1 MDPTERLTD
10 LPGWSRRVGAEV
22 LNGDRLVPAHRVHA
36 RAPTLPVLRTVEGAD
51 PGVAGRQRGRRSVVE
66 EAHAD
71 PSQPAT
77 PCHANRA
84 TSSNARASSPSNGS
98 TPGTS
103 PIWRCTFRD
112 GPPPQGNRHRD
123 PSTPPHGQADLD
135 PGSWTPDRAR
145 IPGQRWVSASPSG
158 LPGGAMA
165 VPRTPVT
172 ASLASDVPP
181 AARPD
186 GTLTPPAFPG
196 ENTTSGAAADA
207 AAPVRAAPAR
217 SSSATAPAGAGPG
230 VAPPVRSDRTSWP
243 PPDSGASCRGAPV
256 AGCCGSALPIAP
268 GSPVTSWAGW
278 KPSVFGW

>member
-1 MDPTERLTD
+1 MDP
-10 LPGWSRRVGAEV
+10 
-22 LNGDRLVPAHRVHA
+22 
-36 RAPTLPVLRTVEGAD
+36 
-51 PGVAGRQRGRRSVVE
+51 RQG
-66 EAHAD
+66 
-71 PSQPAT
+71 
-77 PCHANRA
+77 
-84 TSSNARASSPSNGS
+84 
-98 TPGTS
+98 
-103 PIWRCTFRD
+103 
-112 GPPPQGNRHRD
+112 
-123 PSTPPHGQADLD
+123 
-135 PGSWTPDRAR
+135 R

-230 VAPPVRSDRTSWP
+230 LAPPVRADRTSWP

-256 AGCCGSALPIAP
+256 AGCCGSALPIVP

-278 KPSVFGW
+278 KPSVFGWLLPGGGAPGAARSATEGASPSSAVGVFSEPGVPGLGSVRQGLYPYAQVGKPRVAIQVRDTPGLSRLLPPRLCGWRGCCRAG